1 MSVKFRDLCVMCS
14 KIIKD
19 CHKNITCKQCN
30 GYTHK
35 KCTKLRPTQ
44 LKSLNHNEWVCSTC
58 ITSNLDNNNS
68 DDESSD
74 GEDYDSKTFDITDV
88 DLTKYD
94 NMIFNP
100 LTFDCNSINKCYN
113 DVDSDD
119 IHECM
124 YLTPEKFCSDSTT
137 SSGKFNF
144 LNVNIRSLTKNLDN
158 FKECLKTLNCN
169 FNIIGVSETHLKE
182 KPTDYLN
189 LPGYNIEYTNRIGR
203 EKGGVCMYISEK
215 VKYKLRKDL
224 CHANSNYESCFI
236 EIESQNDKNML

>member
-1 MSVKFRDLCVMCS
+1 MSVTNNRDLCVMCS

-19 CHKNITCKQCN
+19 CHKIITCNICN

-35 KCTKLRPTQ
+35 KCTKLRPKQ
-44 LKSLNHNEWVCSTC
+44 LKCPKEWVCSTC
-58 ITSNLDNNNS
+58 ITHNLANNNS

-74 GEDYDSKTFDITDV
+74 GEDYDLTESNTFDMIDV

-100 LTFDCNSINKCYN
+100 LTFVCNSINKCYN
-113 DVDSDD
+113 DVDNED
-119 IHECM
+119 IHECT
-124 YLTPEKFCSDSTT
+124 YLTPEKFCSDSTA

-158 FKECLKTLNCN
+158 FKECLKTLNCD

-182 KPTDYLN
+182 KPSDYLS
-189 LPGYNIEYTNRIGR
+189 L
-203 EKGGVCMYISEK
+203 S
-215 VKYKLRKDL
+215 
-224 CHANSNYESCFI
+224 
-236 EIESQNDKNML
+236 